1 MNSEILELKL
11 VDFMWYYYRLENKVM
26 NSKWF
31 RLFIF

>member
-11 VDFMWYYYRLENKVM
+11 VDFMWYYRLENKVM